1 LRSGL
6 AYALLAPQDTYVAK
20 GSRVHVKVPDF
31 ALVNWA
37 ILDSQ
42 GP

>member
-1 LRSGL
+1 
-6 AYALLAPQDTYVAK
+6 VAK
-20 GSRVHVKVPDF
+20 GNRVQVKVPDF

-42 GP
+42 GS